1 MSTDFPDGPEPAD
14 PSLDGLI
21 RALTADGS
29 ADELAGRQAAL
40 AMFRRSRRRP
50 RHPRRRFAHPMS
62 TAAAAVVIAG
72 GIAAA
77 YAAVLPAPVQHIA
90 FRMLNGIGVPDAHHP
105 APSAGAPIVAA
116 SLPSTTA
123 NSAAAASPTTPSP
136 ATAPRTTAPPA
147 TACPCR
153 TGKQGANAPQ
163 TLVLTAA
170 QARIPADGDDV
181 FSGRLSRG
189 GRAEPGVRVRLL
201 EHVAGHHGWHVAGS
215 AVTDSGGEVMLTV
228 TYLTSNASFR
238 LSAPRGPASP
248 PVRITVIPPVSL
260 QLAAGG
266 SPGVDTLTAAAP
278 TADTG
283 DVVVLQELSGGS
295 WHSVGERALDQD
307 HLASFTVRIPKSGGR
322 EYRVVIART
331 RLHGSSVSGR
341 VRVAA
346 QAAPSS
352 GKAG

>member
-1 MSTDFPDGPEPAD
+1 VSRDFPDAPEPAD

-21 RALTADGS
+21 GVLTADGS
-29 ADELAGRQAAL
+29 ADELAGRRAAL

-50 RHPRRRFAHPMS
+50 RRRFAYALS

-90 FRMLNGIGVPDAHHP
+90 FRVLNGIGVPDAHHP
-105 APSAGAPIVAA
+105 APSAGAPPVAA

-123 NSAAAASPTTPSP
+123 NSAAAASPTTRSP
-136 ATAPRTTAPPA
+136 TTAPRTTAPQP
-147 TACPCR
+147 TACPCQ
-153 TGKQGANAPQ
+153 TGTQGTTTAR

-170 QARIPADGDDV
+170 QARILADGDDL
-181 FSGRLSRG
+181 FSGRLARG

-201 EHVAGHHGWHVAGS
+201 EHVAGHHGWQVAGT
-215 AVTDSGGEVMLTV
+215 AVTDRQGDVMLTV
-228 TYLTSNASFR
+228 SYLISNASFR
-238 LSAPRGPASP
+238 LSAPPGLASP

-266 SPGVDTLTAAAP
+266 SPGVDTLTATVP
-278 TADTG
+278 FADTG

-295 WHSVGERALDQD
+295 WHAVGQRALDQD
-307 HLASFTVRIPKSGGR
+307 HLASFTVRIPKSGHR
-322 EYRVVIART
+322 EYRVVVPPT
-331 RLHGSSVSGR
+331 RSHGSSVSGR

-352 GKAG
+352 GKAD